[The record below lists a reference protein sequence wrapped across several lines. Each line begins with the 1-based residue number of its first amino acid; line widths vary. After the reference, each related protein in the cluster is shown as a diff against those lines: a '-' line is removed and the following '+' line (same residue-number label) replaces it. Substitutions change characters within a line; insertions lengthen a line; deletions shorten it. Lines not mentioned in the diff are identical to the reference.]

1 MAMAMASSV
10 TVSIGEDTMGVEMRR
25 LRVTLVERS
34 TWRERWGGECFFF
47 SPPVA
52 RVRSRRAS
60 RVETEK
66 KNSVLAFFPS
76 QAPFL

>member
-34 TWRERWGGECFFF
+34 TWRERWGGGVFFF
-47 SPPVA
+47 FPPRREGEVEA
-52 RVRSRRAS
+52 RI
-60 RVETEK
+60 EG
-66 KNSVLAFFPS
+66 
-76 QAPFL
+76 